1 MTKKT
6 TLTSLAETG
15 EFGLIERIKR
25 QAHQCDSVLLNI
37 GDDCSATHIPE
48 GKVLLTSKDLLIE
61 EIHFRRCWTDMY
73 SLGRKSAAVN
83 LSDIAAMGGTPHH
96 LYLGVGLPADLSLT
110 ELDNFSRGFLDEV
123 EQAGACLCGGD
134 TCRSP
139 DTLIISVTVQGSISS
154 TEMISRKTAQEGE
167 ALFVSG
173 TLGDSSLAL
182 ALLQRGENPSDFLSQ
197 RHHRPTPRLALGQAL
212 AQQGIATSMID
223 ISDGLL
229 SDLSHILKQSGLGA
243 HIDQQQIPLSN
254 DVRTH
259 LRHHPEDEEFILQGG
274 EDYELLFSAPS
285 CCSDAIEALSHRL
298 NLPLTRIGTLLNAD
312 QGLTLVQL
320 NGQEKQVEA
329 KGFNHFR

>member
-1 MTKKT
+1 MTSF
-6 TLTSLAETG
+6 TSLAQAG

-25 QAHQCDSVLLNI
+25 QARQGDNLLLGI
-37 GDDCSATHIPE
+37 GDDCSATHVAE

-83 LSDIAAMGGTPHH
+83 LSDIAAMGGTPLH

-110 ELDNFSRGFLDEV
+110 EIDNFSRGFLDESD
-123 EQAGACLCGGD
+123 QAGACLCGGD

-139 DTLIISVTVQGSISS
+139 DKLIISVTVQGSVSA
-154 TEMISRKTAQEGE
+154 TEMLSRKTAQEGE

-173 TLGDSSLAL
+173 TLGDSALAL

-212 AQQGIATSMID
+212 AQHGIASSMID
-223 ISDGLL
+223 VSDGLL
-229 SDLSHILKQSGLGA
+229 SDLGHILKQSGLGA

-254 DVRTH
+254 EV
-259 LRHHPEDEEFILQGG
+259 RHHLQGHPDDEELILQGG

-285 CCSDAIEALSHRL
+285 RYSDDLEALSHRL
-298 NLPLTRIGTLLNAD
+298 NVPITRIGTLLNAE
-312 QGLTLVQL
+312 QGLTIVQFD
-320 NGQEKQVEA
+320 GEEKQVEA
-329 KGFNHFR
+329 RGFNHFRL

>member
-1 MTKKT
+1 
-6 TLTSLAETG
+6 
-15 EFGLIERIKR
+15 
-25 QAHQCDSVLLNI
+25 
-37 GDDCSATHIPE
+37 
-48 GKVLLTSKDLLIE
+48 
-61 EIHFRRCWTDMY
+61 MY

-110 ELDNFSRGFLDEV
+110 ELDNFSRGFLDET

-139 DTLIISVTVQGSISS
+139 DKLIISVTVQGSIST
-154 TEMISRKTAQEGE
+154 TELISRKTAQEGE

-173 TLGDSSLAL
+173 TLGDSTLAL
-182 ALLQRGENPSDFLSQ
+182 ALLQRGENPCDFLSQ
-197 RHHRPTPRLALGQAL
+197 RHHRPTPRLVLGQAL

-259 LRHHPEDEEFILQGG
+259 LRHHPEDEDFILQGWR
-274 EDYELLFSAPS
+274 
-285 CCSDAIEALSHRL
+285 RL
-298 NLPLTRIGTLLNAD
+298 
-312 QGLTLVQL
+312 
-320 NGQEKQVEA
+320 
-329 KGFNHFR
+329 